1 MLIDS
6 KALIEGLKTG
16 KVGFAGL
23 DVYEEESDYFFED
36 FSNKV
41 ITDDVLARLISF
53 NNVMVTSHQGFF
65 TQEALRSI
73 AITTLENIR
82 DFFVEHKISNGVCYK
97 CG

>member
-6 KALIEGLKTG
+6 KALIKGLKTG

-36 FSNKV
+36 FSNKI
-41 ITDDVLARLISF
+41 ITDDVLARLLSF

-65 TQEALRSI
+65 TQEALQGI
-73 AITTLENIR
+73 ATTTLENIR
-82 DFFVEHKISNGVCYK
+82 DFFVERKLSNQICYK